1 MARLVNV
8 PGPRRASGSSLL
20 GISETPGCRVDV
32 GGRKPPGTRAMKGF
46 GKIALVFS
54 LLGGLMA
61 YFIVPV
67 QFSRKRALSP
77 TEKAEYALTV
87 DYYKRH
93 CGPVIEE
100 IEERARA
107 YAREGEE
114 EIWTGY
120 DAMLQNRGLVIGSPA
135 WCRYMGALWF
145 K

>member
-1 MARLVNV
+1 
-8 PGPRRASGSSLL
+8 
-20 GISETPGCRVDV
+20 
-32 GGRKPPGTRAMKGF
+32 MKGF

-61 YFIVPV
+61 YFIIPV

-120 DAMLQNRGLVIGSPA
+120 DAMLQNRGLVIGSPT